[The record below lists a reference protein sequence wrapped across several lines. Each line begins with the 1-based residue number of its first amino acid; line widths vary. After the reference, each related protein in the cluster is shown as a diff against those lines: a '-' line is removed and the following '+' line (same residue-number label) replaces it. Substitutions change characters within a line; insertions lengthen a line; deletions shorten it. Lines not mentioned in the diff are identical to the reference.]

1 MNNGIEGIN
10 YVLILKVKGQGNLVK
25 GRVCQSYR
33 GDQSSYNR
41 YFLSESLKYT
51 CIYFFHFWRRK
62 AVTITEKYITHEKY
76 LVIIHVS
83 QISYECLFVR
93 VAKILKFKIVIAEL
107 FLKIYFDTGNS
118 LNNPPTPL
126 VNTWLSFL
134 LISEIGEYCFG
145 EFFV

>member
-1 MNNGIEGIN
+1 MNNGIEGLN
-10 YVLILKVKGQGNLVK
+10 YVLILKVKGQGDLVK

-33 GDQSSYNR
+33 GDQRSYNR
-41 YFLSESLKYT
+41 YFYQSHSNT
-51 CIYFFHFWRRK
+51 RIYFFHFWRRK
-62 AVTITEKYITHEKY
+62 AVTITHEKY
-76 LVIIHVS
+76 LVIIHLS
-83 QISYECLFVR
+83 QKSYECLFVR

>member
-1 MNNGIEGIN
+1 MSE
-10 YVLILKVKGQGNLVK
+10 LPRRSKVIQ
-25 GRVCQSYR
+25 QI
-33 GDQSSYNR
+33 
-41 YFLSESLKYT
+41 FLSESFKYT

-62 AVTITEKYITHEKY
+62 AVTITHEKY
-76 LVIIHVS
+76 LVIIHLS
-83 QISYECLFVR
+83 QKSYECLFVR

-145 EFFV
+145 EFFVQNSKCLRPTHQENPSPRGNYW